1 MLSPVELPTK
11 EMRSQ
16 LVMGTQQV
24 AISVSLFL
32 LLLLLL
38 DLNPSPH
45 PSKAVLCL
53 DRWHRLNSEAA
64 FSLKIPQC
72 CLSPA
77 MCPFLT
83 HQASPEYSKACR
95 HFLMRQTPNA
105 FSPWLACHHQY
116 PHLPLVPQPDQTLL
130 RGEIWGERREMGGE
144 REG

>member
-1 MLSPVELPTK
+1 MLSLVELPTK

-24 AISVSLFL
+24 PMSVGLFL
-32 LLLLLL
+32 LLLLLV

-53 DRWHRLNSEAA
+53 DRWHRLTSEAA
-64 FSLKIPQC
+64 FSFKILQS

-77 MCPFLT
+77 VCPFLT

-95 HFLMRQTPNA
+95 HFLIRQTLNT
-105 FSPWLACHHQY
+105 FSPWLACHHQD

-130 RGEIWGERREMGGE
+130 RGKRWGDRDPGKEKASN
-144 REG
+144 